1 MGSVMLEPVI
11 AEKILDAMR
20 QGATREAAAAAG
32 PVSRSTLF
40 AVIRAGRLR
49 PESPEGEFVRKME
62 DADSA
67 AELTAILTWRTH
79 LAADWRACAEFLA
92 RHPSTRDRWR
102 RSPVEFSGPDGGAVS
117 ITVEDR
123 AAVLVENFTAF
134 LAGHDAAVAEQDV
147 KPVPATK
154 ITKPRRAR
162 KRAPTNP

>member
-1 MGSVMLEPVI
+1 MSSVMLEPVI

-32 PVSRSTLF
+32 PVSRATLF

-49 PESPEGEFVRKME
+49 PESPEGEFVRQME
-62 DADSA
+62 DADSS
-67 AELTAILTWRTH
+67 AELFAILQWRIH
-79 LAADWRACAEFLA
+79 LSTDWRACAEFLA

-102 RSPVEFSGPDGGAVS
+102 RSPVEFTGPDGGAVS

-123 AAVLVENFTAF
+123 AAVLVQEFSAY
-134 LAGHDAAVAEQDV
+134 LAGAADAVASGDV
-147 KPVPATK
+147 APVVAGPK

-162 KRAPTNP
+162 KRAT

>member
-1 MGSVMLEPVI
+1 MPSVMLEPVI

-49 PESPEGEFVRKME
+49 PDSPEGEFVAKMD

-67 AELTAILTWRTH
+67 AELQAILLWRTH
-79 LAADWRACAEFLA
+79 MADDWRACAEFLS

-102 RSPVEFSGPDGGAVS
+102 RSPVEFSGPDGGSVS

-123 AAVLVENFTAF
+123 AEVLVKEFSAY
-134 LAGHDAAVAEQDV
+134 LAGVDASTNGDA
-147 KPVPATK
+147 VPAAK

-162 KRAPTNP
+162 KRPPSS